1 MMLEENQRRLT
12 ENENDPEANLMIGL
26 AFMGMKLFDAATEK
40 LQKSKKL
47 YEQIGQKE
55 NSVKVQDYL
64 ELLQIH
70 ERNMS
75 KQTK

>member
-1 MMLEENQRRLT
+1 MMLEENQRRLA

-26 AFMGMKLFDAATEK
+26 ALMGMKLFDAATEK

-75 KQTK
+75 KQPK